1 MAAGGGGRRRT
12 AAARGR
18 RLRRWPTCHVREVRV
33 SMGTRRMA
41 GRVGSRQGRA
51 HLWWEGGGGVIGTR
65 SLAPPAPWAT
75 RGRPPGPLETLC
87 GKARAATSAGRGGC
101 ACRDAGRAHASATW
115 CGACQPQLQS
125 QRTFKGDEG
134 RCTVVRGA
142 SWACAHLGEVP
153 GSRSRRTMRLVDLAE
168 RFHSKARRAHAQ
180 LQFSPAGLCTEGW
193 EDGGE
198 GAPRS
203 RARSARSRPARRT
216 TGLA

>member
-1 MAAGGGGRRRT
+1 
-12 AAARGR
+12 
-18 RLRRWPTCHVREVRV
+18 
-33 SMGTRRMA
+33 MGTRRMA

-51 HLWWEGGGGVIGTR
+51 HLWWEGGERVIGTR

-134 RCTVVRGA
+134 RCTVVRA

-153 GSRSRRTMRLVDLAE
+153 GSRSRRTMRLVDIAE
-168 RFHSKARRAHAQ
+168 RFHSHGTAYRRAGQPKERRDSRRRVVAVLLHSRRQ
-180 LQFSPAGLCTEGW
+180 SWPGLMVYPKLDIVHCGR
-193 EDGGE
+193 GQN
-198 GAPRS
+198 P
-203 RARSARSRPARRT
+203 
-216 TGLA
+216 